1 MITTTIHTLKTVE
14 PYFSQVREK
23 KKTFEIRRDDRY
35 YKVGDILKLLKYDAR
50 QQKFSGDE
58 VLAEVTHILDNYP
71 ALEYGYVVLSIKLL
85 E

>member
-14 PYFSQVREK
+14 PYFTQVKDK
-23 KKTFEIRRDDRY
+23 KKTFEVRRDDRG

-50 QQKFSGDE
+50 QQKFSGEE
-58 VLAEVTHILDNYP
+58 VLAEVTHMLDNYP
-71 ALEYGYVVLSIKLL
+71 ALEYGYVILSIKIL